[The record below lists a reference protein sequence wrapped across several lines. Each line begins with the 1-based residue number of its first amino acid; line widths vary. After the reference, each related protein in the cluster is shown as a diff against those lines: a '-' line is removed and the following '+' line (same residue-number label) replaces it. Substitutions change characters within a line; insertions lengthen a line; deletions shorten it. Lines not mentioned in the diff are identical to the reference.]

1 MSLIDYYNGKFV
13 SKLHLD
19 EPTFDALQTDL
30 NIVLENALK
39 QQKLSEENSGIV
51 RELQKGV
58 FDSEISRGLS
68 VTTGESF
75 KGNHQELVW
84 LLKNPKDRWV
94 EYLIYRYK
102 SRLYPSRQKRPNFP
116 PYLLIE
122 PTSVCNIRCVMCYQV
137 DKTFT
142 TKDFMGNMS
151 WDLFTKAVDEA
162 SENNCPAITMASR
175 GEPTLHPQL
184 GEMLSYIASKGFL
197 DLKLNT
203 NATLLNDE
211 LSRKILN
218 AGVNE
223 VVFSVDAGTKETYEK
238 IRVLGKFDEVVQ
250 NVKRFQ
256 EIRDNEYKDSKTV
269 TRISG
274 VKVDDDQDIDQMVSF
289 WEPLVDEVV
298 IKPAS
303 PKWDFYN
310 NDLVNAS
317 SPCSVLWERLYVW
330 YDGTLNPCDFD
341 YKSVLSIGNLNDMS
355 LTEAWN
361 SEPYH
366 QLREKHANGEGSSI
380 YPCDRCPWINS

>member
-1 MSLIDYYNGKFV
+1 MNLTDYYNGKFV
-13 SKLHLD
+13 SKLQLD
-19 EPTFDALQTDL
+19 ESTLDALQTDL
-30 NIVLENALK
+30 KNVLGNALK
-39 QQKLSEENSGIV
+39 QQRLSEENSGIV

-58 FDSEISRGLS
+58 FDSEISRDLS
-68 VTTGESF
+68 LTTGNSF
-75 KGNHQELVW
+75 RGNHQELAW
-84 LLKNPKDRWV
+84 LLKNPKDLWV
-94 EYLIYRYK
+94 EYLIYRHK
-102 SRLYPSRQKRPNFP
+102 SRLYPSQQKRPKFP
-116 PYLLIE
+116 PYILIE
-122 PTSVCNIRCVMCYQV
+122 PTSVCNIRCVMCFQV

-142 TKDFMGNMS
+142 NKKFMGNMP

-162 SENNCPAITMASR
+162 SENHCPAITLASR

-184 GEMLSYIASKGFL
+184 GEMLLYIASKGVL

-211 LSRKILN
+211 LSHKILN

-223 VVFSVDAGTKETYEK
+223 IVFSVDAGTKETYER
-238 IRVLGKFDEVVQ
+238 IRVLGKFNEVVQ

-256 EIRDNEYKDSKTV
+256 EIRDSEYKDSKTV

-303 PKWDFYN
+303 PKWDCYN
-310 NDLVNAS
+310 NDLVAAS
-317 SPCSVLWERLYVW
+317 PPCSILWERLYVW

-341 YKSVLSIGNLNDMS
+341 YKSVLSVGNLHDMS
-355 LTEAWN
+355 LSEAWN
-361 SEPYH
+361 GDAYNR
-366 QLREKHANGEGSSI
+366 LREKHANGERSSC
-380 YPCDRCPWINS
+380 YPCDRCPL